1 MGTVKTVSLLDPE
14 SCCQGRCSTLPTKEE
29 RGAHCRLRKNEG
41 THSQNYTNLEDS
53 VGHVAREGSR
63 DRSQRR
69 LSVHCKG
76 LGTLSYSRSYNIGE
90 MEPPVGR
97 FQHNEIL

>member
-1 MGTVKTVSLLDPE
+1 M
-14 SCCQGRCSTLPTKEE
+14 
-29 RGAHCRLRKNEG
+29 
-41 THSQNYTNLEDS
+41 
-53 VGHVAREGSR
+53 AREGSR

-76 LGTLSYSRSYNIGE
+76 LELCPTVDPTVGE
-90 MEPPVGR
+90 MGPPVDG